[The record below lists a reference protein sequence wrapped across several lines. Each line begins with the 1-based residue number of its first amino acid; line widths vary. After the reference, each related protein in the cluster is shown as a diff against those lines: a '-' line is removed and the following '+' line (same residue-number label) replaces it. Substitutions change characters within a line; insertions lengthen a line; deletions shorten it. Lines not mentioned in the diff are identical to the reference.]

1 MAYELEQYEGK
12 RFCVVFVKVT
22 EKPDGAE
29 PDFQVRCVHGRANI
43 ERGMS
48 LVLEHDGGRFV
59 VPRSCYN
66 RILASDGTA
75 MLKDAEFFV
84 MCKVEGMEL

>member
-1 MAYELEQYEGK
+1 MSYELAGLEGK

-22 EKPDGAE
+22 EKADGQE
-29 PDFQVRCVHGRANI
+29 PDFQIRCVHGRASI
-43 ERGMS
+43 ERGIS

-66 RILASDGTA
+66 RILPSDGTT
-75 MLKDAEFFV
+75 MLKDAEYFV